1 MSSIP
6 PVVYLHQELTSIMS
20 GDRGLTGIATKV
32 AEEIT
37 HKDIDGDGRVGS
49 TTASAV
55 VNMAEGQT
63 GIDLNGDGRI
73 AGGVAHGVA
82 PSAHGGVHGGAPVAG
97 VAPAAGVAPVHGG
110 LGSKIAHSLL
120 H

>member
-1 MSSIP
+1 MGASKRDS
-6 PVVYLHQELTSIMS
+6 LLFTTSYNMS
-20 GDRGLTGIATKV
+20 GDRGLSGIATKV
-32 AEEIT
+32 IEEVT

-73 AGGVAHGVA
+73 AGGAAHGVA
-82 PSAHGGVHGGAPVAG
+82 PGAHAAAPATG
-97 VAPAAGVAPVHGG
+97 VAPAAGA
-110 LGSKIAHSLL
+110 A
-120 H
+120 